1 MLARSRAK
9 AYTNVRQARLVEGM
23 TRDQACLRY
32 QDKVFL
38 VARRIHERLS
48 RHAGIEVDDLVS
60 WGAIGLLEAF
70 ERFDATKGVKF
81 STYAEHRIRGTIYD
95 QLRARDT
102 STRRRRDLAKR
113 IDAARRRMVGKLGRE
128 PEPQELADALEVP
141 LEEYWAAVHK
151 TAPTTHVSVD
161 APDEDTGRPLL
172 EVIASQ
178 DDTSVEQQMVVRQVR
193 EALRTAV
200 GALPERHR
208 HCVMMYY
215 DKEMSLAEIAAVYD
229 VSVSRIS
236 QIISDARRRLRRALA
251 DEIELGDLVV
261 E

>member
-1 MLARSRAK
+1 MLARSRAN
-9 AYTNVRQARLVEGM
+9 AYAKSAPLPRVEGL
-23 TRDQACLRY
+23 TRDEICKRY

-48 RHAGIEVDDLVS
+48 RHAGVELDDLVS

-70 ERFDATKGVKF
+70 ERFDAGKGVKF

-102 STRRRRDLAKR
+102 STRRRRDLEKRMNFARAKLLR
-113 IDAARRRMVGKLGRE
+113 GLGRE
-128 PEPQELADALEVP
+128 PLPEEVA
-141 LEEYWAAVHK
+141 EEMEITLDQYWAAVYK

-161 APDEDTGRPLL
+161 SPDEDTGRPLL
-172 EVIASQ
+172 EVLADQ
-178 DDTSVEQQMVVRQVR
+178 DDTTAEQRIVVDQVR
-193 EALRTAV
+193 VALAAAV
-200 GALPERHR
+200 KALPDRQR

-236 QIISDARRRLRRALA
+236 QIISESRKKLRAALVDSVDAS
-251 DEIELGDLVV
+251 DLG
-261 E
+261 

>member
-1 MLARSRAK
+1 MLARSRAQ
-9 AYTNVRQARLVEGM
+9 AYAKSAPVPRVEGL
-23 TRDQACLRY
+23 TRDEICVRY

-48 RHAGIEVDDLVS
+48 RHAGVEIDDLVS

-70 ERFDATKGVKF
+70 DRFDASKGVKF

-102 STRRRRDLAKR
+102 STRRRRDLEKR
-113 IDAARRRMVGKLGRE
+113 LNFARQKLQRSLGRE
-128 PEPQELADALEVP
+128 PAPEEVAEELGIDIDQ
-141 LEEYWAAVHK
+141 YWAAVYK

-161 APDEDTGRPLL
+161 SPDEETGRPLL
-172 EVIASQ
+172 EVIA
-178 DDTSVEQQMVVRQVR
+178 DTSDAGVEQRIVMDQVR
-193 EALRTAV
+193 LSLRAAIK
-200 GALPERHR
+200 ALPDRQR

-236 QIISDARRRLRRALA
+236 QIISEARKRLRAALA
-251 DEIELGDLVV
+251 ETIDLADFS
-261 E
+261 

>member
-1 MLARSRAK
+1 MLARSRAQ
-9 AYTNVRQARLVEGM
+9 AYAKSAPVPRVEGL
-23 TRDQACLRY
+23 TRDEICVRY

-48 RHAGIEVDDLVS
+48 RHAGVEIDDLVS

-70 ERFDATKGVKF
+70 DRFDACKGVKF

-102 STRRRRDLAKR
+102 STRRRRDLEKR
-113 IDAARRRMVGKLGRE
+113 LNFARQKLQRCLGRE
-128 PEPQELADALEVP
+128 PAPEEVAEELGIDIDQ
-141 LEEYWAAVHK
+141 YWAAVYK

-161 APDEDTGRPLL
+161 SPDEETGRPLL
-172 EVIASQ
+172 EVIA
-178 DDTSVEQQMVVRQVR
+178 DTSDAGVEQRIVMDQVR
-193 EALRTAV
+193 LSLRAAIK
-200 GALPERHR
+200 ALPDRQR

-236 QIISDARRRLRRALA
+236 QIISEARKRLRTALA
-251 DEIELGDLVV
+251 ETIDLADFS
-261 E
+261 

>member
-1 MLARSRAK
+1 MLARSPAHAYAK
-9 AYTNVRQARLVEGM
+9 AAPLPRVEGL
-23 TRDQACLRY
+23 TRDEICRKY

-48 RHAGIEVDDLVS
+48 KHAGAEIEDLVS

-70 ERFDATKGVKF
+70 ERFDATKAVRF

-102 STRRRRDLAKR
+102 STRRRRDLEKRMNFATAKLQR
-113 IDAARRRMVGKLGRE
+113 TLGRIPE
-128 PEPQELADALEVP
+128 PEEIAAELEISLDQ
-141 LEEYWAAVHK
+141 YWACVYK

-161 APDEDTGRPLL
+161 SPDEDTGRPLL
-172 EVIASQ
+172 EVLA
-178 DDTSVEQQMVVRQVR
+178 DREDTGVEQQIVVNQVR
-193 EALRTAV
+193 NALKEAIK
-200 GALPERHR
+200 ALPDRQR

-215 DKEMSLAEIAAVYD
+215 DKEMSLAEIAAVYE

-236 QIISDARRRLRRALA
+236 QIITEAKGKLRAALA
-251 DEIELGDLVV
+251 DQIDLSDLG
-261 E
+261 

>member
-1 MLARSRAK
+1 MLARIRAHAYAK
-9 AYTNVRQARLVEGM
+9 AAPGPRVEGL
-23 TRDQACLRY
+23 TRDEICHRY

-38 VARRIHERLS
+38 VARRVFERLS
-48 RHAGIEVDDLVS
+48 RHAGVELEDLVS

-70 ERFDATKGVKF
+70 DRFDATKGVKF

-102 STRRRRDLAKR
+102 STRRRRDMEKRLAFAKEKLQR
-113 IDAARRRMVGKLGRE
+113 GLGRE
-128 PEPQELADALEVP
+128 PTPEEIAAELGIDIEQ
-141 LEEYWAAVHK
+141 YWAAVYK

-161 APDEDTGRPLL
+161 SPDEETGRPLL
-172 EVIASQ
+172 EVIADRQ
-178 DDTSVEQQMVVRQVR
+178 EVGVEHRIVMEQVR
-193 EALRTAV
+193 LALRDAIK
-200 GALPERHR
+200 ALPERQR

-236 QIISDARRRLRRALA
+236 QIISEARKRLRSALA
-251 DEIELGDLVV
+251 EAVDLTDLA
-261 E
+261 